1 MSKIFSIVI
10 PIYKNEQNLPVT
22 IPALIDAIPVLFSD
36 YQVEIVMVNDGSPDN
51 SWQIMQEYK
60 QKYPEIINIASFR
73 RNFGQTAAV
82 YHGLSIAKGDVI
94 GVISADLQDPLELF
108 ADMLKKYE
116 EGFQLV
122 CAVRKSRD
130 EHGISVLF
138 SRITHKLI
146 KRFIDPEYPSG
157 GFDFY
162 LMDKSVRDDLLAVS
176 EKNCQPQISLL
187 WLSVPTSFISYTRR
201 KREVGKSGWT
211 LSKKL
216 KLFIDIFTT
225 YSYLPLRI
233 MTCVGCV
240 SAALAFLYSLY
251 LLIMGIVMPRTVP
264 GWTTLAVLI
273 AFFSGLILL
282 CLGILGE
289 YLWRIFDEVKKKP
302 RYLLSKDNKQRD
314 GKGDKEQ

>member
-1 MSKIFSIVI
+1 MSKVFSIVM
-10 PIYKNEQNLPVT
+10 PIYKNEKNLPLT
-22 IPALIDAIPVLFSD
+22 IPAVIEAIPVLFSD
-36 YQVEIVMVNDGSPDN
+36 YQVELVMVNDGSPDN

-60 QKYPEIINIASFR
+60 SKYPDIITIASFR

-108 ADMLKKYE
+108 ADMLNAYE
-116 EGFQLV
+116 EGSQLV

-130 EHGISVLF
+130 EHGLSVIF

-146 KRFIDPEYPSG
+146 KRFINPEYPSG

-162 LMDKSVRDDLLAVS
+162 LMDKSVRDDLLSMS

-201 KREVGKSGWT
+201 RREVGKSGWT

-225 YSYLPLRI
+225 YSYLPLRV
-233 MTCVGCV
+233 MTCVGCI
-240 SAALAFLYSLY
+240 SAVLAFLYSLY
-251 LLIMGIVMPRTVP
+251 LFIMGIVRPRTVP

-282 CLGILGE
+282 SLGILGE
-289 YLWRIFDEVKKKP
+289 YLWRVFDEIKKKP
-302 RYLLSKDNKQRD
+302 RYLLSKESEEKSSKE
-314 GKGDKEQ
+314 GKNP